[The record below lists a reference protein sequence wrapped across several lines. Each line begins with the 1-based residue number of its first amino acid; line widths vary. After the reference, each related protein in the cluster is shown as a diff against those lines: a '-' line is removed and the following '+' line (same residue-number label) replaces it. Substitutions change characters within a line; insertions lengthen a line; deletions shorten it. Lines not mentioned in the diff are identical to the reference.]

1 MKITKVLLPSCKL
14 LMDYQ
19 VFLVHMQDSLVGQC
33 ENGLQNMGAKRN
45 YIQVIKH
52 ETTKKNP
59 K

>member
-1 MKITKVLLPSCKL
+1 
-14 LMDYQ
+14 
-19 VFLVHMQDSLVGQC
+19 MQDSLVGQC